1 MRIGLEMF
9 GTQTAGRHRGVG
21 RYCRNLASALAA
33 RARRSSHELILY
45 ADAALPLDAVPT
57 LADTPIRQIKP
68 EPTMRDALDRLAR
81 GGEEGLDALILANPL
96 EMVPGHDPPARP
108 IGSPRPLIT
117 AVVYDLIP
125 LIFPNDYLRRW
136 TGLAQ
141 SRRYFWALERLRQYD
156 ALLAISEA
164 TRDDVVRLMDMP
176 PEKVANIGTGG
187 DDLGN
192 AFSPSNP
199 DDDAND
205 LAAVKKLGLDGP
217 FVFAVAAT
225 DPRKNLDGLLD
236 AFARLP
242 KSLLASHK
250 LAVAAGIT
258 HEDPDAAPL
267 LSRAE
272 TLGPGV
278 RLVLTGAVDDA
289 TLRALYR
296 RSDVFVFPSRYE
308 GFGLPIL
315 EALRCGAAVV
325 AGDNSSQPEAAG
337 NAASLVNTDDPEA
350 LSAAI
355 KRLLTDPEQSRI
367 LRARGPAHA
376 ARFTWD
382 AVAARTLSA
391 LEGLAERPETA
402 LPAPRRLALFASSA
416 STTKCDAL
424 VADLSERYA
433 VDVFHHEAEAHTMRS
448 RKDSNGY
455 DHRLFP
461 RLDRV
466 RPYHTIMALEG
477 GPTPPSLLERGRMLR

>member
-21 RYCRNLASALAA
+21 RYCRNLAAALA
-33 RARRSSHELILY
+33 RRPGHELILY
-45 ADAALPLDAVPT
+45 ADATLPLDTVPT
-57 LADTPIRQIKP
+57 LPDALLRLIRP

-81 GGEEGLDALILANPL
+81 GSEDGLDALILANPL
-96 EMVPGHDPPARP
+96 EMVPGHDPPGRP
-108 IGSPRPLIT
+108 IGSPRPLIA

-125 LIFPNDYLRRW
+125 LIFPDDYLRRW

-141 SRRYFWALERLRQYD
+141 SRRYFWTLERLRQYD
-156 ALLAISEA
+156 GLLAISEA

-176 PEKVANIGTGG
+176 GEKVANIGTGG
-187 DDLGN
+187 DGLGN
-192 AFSPSNP
+192 AFSPTNP
-199 DDDAND
+199 SDDASD
-205 LAAVKKLGLDGP
+205 LAAVKRLGLDGP

-225 DPRKNLDGLLD
+225 DPRKNLDGLLN
-236 AFARLP
+236 AFSRLP
-242 KSLLASHK
+242 KATLASHK

-258 HEDPDAAPL
+258 STDPNAAPF

-272 TLGPGV
+272 ALGIRD
-278 RLVLTGAVDDA
+278 RLVLTGAVDDT

-296 RSDVFVFPSRYE
+296 RAEVFVFPSRYE

-337 NAASLVNTDDPEA
+337 NAAVLVNTDNSEA

-355 KRLLTDPEQSRI
+355 QRLLTDPEHSRI
-367 LRARGPAHA
+367 LRSRGPAHA
-376 ARFTWD
+376 ATFTWD
-382 AVAARTLSA
+382 AVADRTLSA
-391 LEGLAERPETA
+391 LEGLAQRPETA
-402 LPAPRRLALFASSA
+402 IPTPRRLALFAS
-416 STTKCDAL
+416 TTKAQPL
-424 VADLSERYA
+424 LSDLCERYT
-433 VDVFHHEAEAHTMRS
+433 VDVFHHETEAPIMRS
-448 RKDSNGY
+448 RRDSNRY

-466 RPYHTIMALEG
+466 RPYDKIMASEG
-477 GPTPPSLLERGRMLR
+477 GPTPPNSLERGRLLR